1 MCVCR
6 GEGFGGKITKPLKET
21 NLGALETFE
30 FRSNIIKQADTLVVR
45 KEFKVRDFQSNRL
58 VDMACPLNSGLEVIC

>member
-1 MCVCR
+1 MCVCVCR
-6 GEGFGGKITKPLKET
+6 GERFGGKITKPLKET

-58 VDMACPLNSGLEVIC
+58 VDMV

>member
-1 MCVCR
+1 MCVCVCAG
-6 GEGFGGKITKPLKET
+6 GERFGGKITKPLKET

-58 VDMACPLNSGLEVIC
+58 VNMV

>member
-1 MCVCR
+1 MGV
-6 GEGFGGKITKPLKET
+6 
-21 NLGALETFE
+21 LETFE

-58 VDMACPLNSGLEVIC
+58 VDMV

>member
-1 MCVCR
+1 MCVSG

-21 NLGALETFE
+21 NLGVLETFE
-30 FRSNIIKQADTLVVR
+30 FRSNIIKQADSLVVR

-58 VDMACPLNSGLEVIC
+58 VDMV